1 MGARPRQEWSI
12 NCSTVHKGLEPSS
25 WWMTLCSVCKR
36 VVYVARSPSTILKEE
51 CGNASSADGPIRTRD
66 STCPVRG
73 SARLP
78 TDLRA
83 VLPPLARR
91 YKVPLEVI
99 AEDAADRLSKAGG
112 IGSWLK

>member
-1 MGARPRQEWSI
+1 MRQVRMDRSDARFNLSRSRQ
-12 NCSTVHKGLEPSS
+12 CALV
-25 WWMTLCSVCKR
+25 
-36 VVYVARSPSTILKEE
+36 
-51 CGNASSADGPIRTRD
+51 
-66 STCPVRG
+66 
-73 SARLP
+73 

>member
-1 MGARPRQEWSI
+1 MVDQLFNGPQSARTVLVVDDTLFRLQEGRLRGAVAI
-12 NCSTVHKGLEPSS
+12 NL
-25 WWMTLCSVCKR
+25 
-36 VVYVARSPSTILKEE
+36 LKEE